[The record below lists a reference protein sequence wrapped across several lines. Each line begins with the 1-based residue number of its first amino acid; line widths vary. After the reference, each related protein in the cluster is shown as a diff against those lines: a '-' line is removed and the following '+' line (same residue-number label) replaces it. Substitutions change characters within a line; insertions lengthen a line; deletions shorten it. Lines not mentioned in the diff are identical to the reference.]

1 MYFFITFVF
10 LIGFLNNITQIARYL
25 FNTIFKLKKKTIF
38 VTVFN
43 KLNQQYYVMLIA
55 LLSTLIILCAI
66 LLISFLWERRKCLRM
81 QKRLF
86 RESRKLEHTNHV
98 ASAILKN
105 VHAFIL
111 LINNDFKVLKT
122 NYYQQTGTRKGPEE
136 KRVGDLL
143 QCCNAL
149 SAEGGCGTHV
159 YCGSCPI
166 RQAIRQAFEQRRG
179 FTNLEATLNMV
190 TSENQTVACEAV
202 ISGSYFLLNEE
213 ENMVLTVHDITHL
226 KQVERELKVAK
237 EKAENADIAKSAF
250 LANMSHEIRTPLNAI
265 TGFAEVMGSANT
277 EEEKTQYQEIIKM
290 NADLLMQ
297 LVNDILDMSKIEAG
311 TLEFVYST
319 VDINLLLSDLQRLF
333 QMRINDAGG
342 KVQIIAEPSLSSC
355 LIQTDR
361 NRVAQ
366 VISNFVGN
374 AIKFTRE
381 GNIRIGYE
389 AKDTELYFYVKDTGT
404 GIPAEKLSNVFGRFV
419 KLNKDQKGAGL
430 GLSISQTIVGKL
442 SGQIGADSIEGEGST
457 FWFTL
462 PYLSCGKPQ

>member
-1 MYFFITFVF
+1 
-10 LIGFLNNITQIARYL
+10 
-25 FNTIFKLKKKTIF
+25 
-38 VTVFN
+38 
-43 KLNQQYYVMLIA
+43 MLIA

-66 LLISFLWERRKCLRM
+66 LVISFLWERRKCLRM

>member
-1 MYFFITFVF
+1 M
-10 LIGFLNNITQIARYL
+10 
-25 FNTIFKLKKKTIF
+25 KEKTIF

-374 AIKFTRE
+374 AIKFTQE

>member
-1 MYFFITFVF
+1 M
-10 LIGFLNNITQIARYL
+10 
-25 FNTIFKLKKKTIF
+25 KEKTIF

-149 SAEGGCGTHV
+149 SAEGGCGTHI

>member
-1 MYFFITFVF
+1 
-10 LIGFLNNITQIARYL
+10 
-25 FNTIFKLKKKTIF
+25 
-38 VTVFN
+38 
-43 KLNQQYYVMLIA
+43 MLIA

-143 QCCNAL
+143 QCRNAL

-202 ISGSYFLLNEE
+202 ISGSYFLLDEE

-290 NADLLMQ
+290 NTDLLMQ

>member
-1 MYFFITFVF
+1 
-10 LIGFLNNITQIARYL
+10 
-25 FNTIFKLKKKTIF
+25 
-38 VTVFN
+38 
-43 KLNQQYYVMLIA
+43 MLIA

-381 GNIRIGYE
+381 GNIRFGYE